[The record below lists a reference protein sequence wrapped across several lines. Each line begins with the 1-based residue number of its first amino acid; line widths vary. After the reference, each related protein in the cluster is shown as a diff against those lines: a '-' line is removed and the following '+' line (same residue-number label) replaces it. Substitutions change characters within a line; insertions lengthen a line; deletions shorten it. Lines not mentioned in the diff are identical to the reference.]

1 MNEENKKKHEDE
13 IIAEEYMLG
22 QEYYNKLLDKA
33 KEEKEKYD

>member
-1 MNEENKKKHEDE
+1 MSEENKKKTEDE
-13 IIAEEYMLG
+13 IIAEEYILG